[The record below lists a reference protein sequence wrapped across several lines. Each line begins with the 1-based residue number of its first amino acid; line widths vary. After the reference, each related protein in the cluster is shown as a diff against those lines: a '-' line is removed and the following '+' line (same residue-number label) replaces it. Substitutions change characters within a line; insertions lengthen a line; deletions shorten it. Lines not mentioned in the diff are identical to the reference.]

1 MSSYQKFLETKQ
13 VASIQSGFTGD
24 LSSYP
29 LFDYQYAIVDWA
41 LRRGRAAIF
50 ADTGLG
56 KTIMQTAWAD
66 QVVKHTGKPVLLLA
80 PLAVSYQT
88 VKKSA
93 EYGIAASLATSQS
106 DVTGP
111 GIYVTNYEKLD
122 HFDAEAFAG
131 VVLDESSILKGMNGS
146 TRQKITEAFCRTPYR
161 LSCTATPSPN
171 DHMEL
176 GTQSEFLGVMRQLEM
191 LAMYFIHDGGD
202 TSKWRLKGHG
212 VRRFWEWVSTWA
224 VLIRKPS
231 DLGFNDEAHELP
243 DVIYHEH
250 IIETDPEQG
259 LFVDPAQSLMERNQ
273 ARRDSVDDRV
283 ALAARIASEIDDSV
297 LVWCNLN
304 DEAEKLSKG
313 IDGAVEVRGS
323 DSDKHKEHALLGFSE
338 GDVQKLITKPK
349 IAGFGMDWSHC
360 NQMVF
365 VGLSD
370 SWEQYYQA
378 VRRCQRFGQKR
389 QVHVHVVSADTE
401 GAVVAN
407 IKEKDRKNE
416 EMAKQ
421 MVSLMAGFM
430 RRNVLGATTEK
441 TEYAASV
448 DLELPSFLRAA

>member
-1 MSSYQKFLETKQ
+1 MSDYQEFLKAKQ
-13 VASIQSGFTGD
+13 VKSLQSGFTGD
-24 LSSYP
+24 LSGYP
-29 LFDYQYAIVDWA
+29 LFDYQGAIVDWA

-66 QVVKHTGKPVLLLA
+66 QVAKHTGMPVILLA

-88 VKKSA
+88 VKKAA
-93 EYGIAASLATSQS
+93 EYGIAAKLAASQD
-106 DVTGP
+106 DVTGL
-111 GIYVTNYEKLD
+111 GVYVTNYEKLV
-122 HFDAEAFAG
+122 HFDADTFAG

-146 TRQKITEAFCRTPYR
+146 TRRKITDAFSATPYR

-176 GTQSEFLGVMRQLEM
+176 GTQSEFLGVMGQLEM

-212 VRRFWEWVSTWA
+212 VRRFWEWVATWA

-231 DLGFNDEAHELP
+231 DLGFADDAHELP
-243 DVIYHEH
+243 EIVYHEH
-250 IIETDPEQG
+250 IIETEPEGG
-259 LFVDPAQSLMERNQ
+259 LLVDPAQSLMERNQ

-283 ALAARIASEIDDSV
+283 AMAVDIASGIDDSV

-323 DSDKHKEHALLGFSE
+323 DTDKHKEHALLGFSE
-338 GDVQKLITKPK
+338 GEVQKLVTKPK

-407 IKEKDRKNE
+407 IKAKDRKNE
-416 EMAKQ
+416 EMARQ
-421 MVSLMAGFM
+421 MVALMAGFM

-448 DLELPSFLRAA
+448 DLTLPSFLRTA

>member
-13 VASIQSGFTGD
+13 VAAVESGFTGD
-24 LSSYP
+24 LSGYP
-29 LFDYQYAIVDWA
+29 LFDYQNAIVDWA
-41 LRRGRAAIF
+41 LRRGRAAVF

-66 QVVKHTGKPVLLLA
+66 QVVRHTGKPVLLLA

-93 EYGIAASLATSQS
+93 EYGITAKMAISQA
-106 DVTGP
+106 DVTEP

-122 HFDAEAFAG
+122 HFDAESFSG

-146 TRQKITEAFCRTPYR
+146 TRQKITEAFSRTPYR

-231 DLGFNDEAHELP
+231 DLGFADDAHELP
-243 DVIYHEH
+243 EVVYHEH
-250 IIETDPEQG
+250 IIETEPEGG
-259 LFVDPAQSLMERNQ
+259 LLVSPAQGLMERNQ
-273 ARRDSVDDRV
+273 ARRDSVADRV
-283 ALAARIASEIDDSV
+283 ELAADIVNGIDDSV

-304 DEAEKLSKG
+304 DEAERLGQS
-313 IDGAVEVRGS
+313 INGAVEVRGS
-323 DSDKHKEHALLGFSE
+323 DSDKHKEYALLGFSE
-338 GDVQKLITKPK
+338 GEVQKLVTKPK

-430 RRNVLGATTEK
+430 RRNVLGATAEK

-448 DLELPSFLRAA
+448 ELELPSFLRAA

>member
-1 MSSYQKFLETKQ
+1 M
-13 VASIQSGFTGD
+13 
-24 LSSYP
+24 
-29 LFDYQYAIVDWA
+29 
-41 LRRGRAAIF
+41 
-50 ADTGLG
+50 
-56 KTIMQTAWAD
+56 
-66 QVVKHTGKPVLLLA
+66 
-80 PLAVSYQT
+80 
-88 VKKSA
+88 
-93 EYGIAASLATSQS
+93 
-106 DVTGP
+106 
-111 GIYVTNYEKLD
+111 
-122 HFDAEAFAG
+122 
-131 VVLDESSILKGMNGS
+131 
-146 TRQKITEAFCRTPYR
+146 
-161 LSCTATPSPN
+161 
-171 DHMEL
+171 
-176 GTQSEFLGVMRQLEM
+176 
-191 LAMYFIHDGGD
+191 
-202 TSKWRLKGHG
+202 
-212 VRRFWEWVSTWA
+212 
-224 VLIRKPS
+224 
-231 DLGFNDEAHELP
+231 
-243 DVIYHEH
+243 
-250 IIETDPEQG
+250 
-259 LFVDPAQSLMERNQ
+259 
-273 ARRDSVDDRV
+273 
-283 ALAARIASEIDDSV
+283 AARIASEIDDSV